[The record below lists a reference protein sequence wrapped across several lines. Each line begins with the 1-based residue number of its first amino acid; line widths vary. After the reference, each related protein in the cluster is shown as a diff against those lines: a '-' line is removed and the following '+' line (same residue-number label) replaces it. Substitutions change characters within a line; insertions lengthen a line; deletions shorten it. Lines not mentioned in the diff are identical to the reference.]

1 MDHWEKQYKKEQNFN
16 VLINSIAIILLP
28 TLVWFYGFDGILYWI
43 VFMVIGFIWG
53 IYRQNTESKA
63 MKDARKKDVKESI
76 EKRKKLEKKKKEE
89 DTFLKGKIVALLER
103 KLGEKISAKDIHRFI
118 DPEYDWSPDYI
129 KDLCEDLYFEEKV
142 QRTGNYRYYIL

>member
-63 MKDARKKDVKESI
+63 MKDARKKDVKES
-76 EKRKKLEKKKKEE
+76 
-89 DTFLKGKIVALLER
+89 
-103 KLGEKISAKDIHRFI
+103 
-118 DPEYDWSPDYI
+118 
-129 KDLCEDLYFEEKV
+129 
-142 QRTGNYRYYIL
+142 